1 MTQELT
7 RFLHQF
13 PNIQTLELLTSDLNG
28 MIRGKRIERPMFE
41 KVFSDGVALPGSLY
55 ALDATG
61 STVEETGLG
70 LETGDSD
77 RVCYPVAGTLSIT
90 PWHQDRAQA
99 IISMFEQD
107 GTTPFCADPRH
118 VLEQQ
123 LNVFATLGLQPVVAV
138 ELEFYLV
145 DRKRDA
151 NNGLQPPQSLNTGRR
166 MNTTQCYSM
175 EDLDN
180 HDAFIQRTLAMARA
194 QNLPADGVVAEY
206 APGQFEVNLHHC
218 HDPLQAADHA
228 LMLKRIIRHAA
239 REFDFEAT
247 FMAKPYIDQSG
258 SGTHVHLSLIDAHG
272 QPLFAGADAET
283 HSPLRHAIGGLL
295 ATADAT
301 QALLFPTINSY
312 RRLTSGD
319 FAPHAKTWAFD
330 NRTVALRIPSGDP
343 ENFRVEHRVAG
354 ADVNPY
360 LAVAVVLAGV
370 YHGLQQQI
378 DPGAPVVGN
387 AYEQDHPTLADNP
400 RDALRAFAESDWLK
414 AQFNPEFLRIYEAC
428 KWHETQLFEQ
438 QVTAMELDLLLP
450 YL

>member
-7 RFLHQF
+7 DFLRQY
-13 PNIQTLELLTSDLNG
+13 PDVQTLELLTSDLNG

-41 KVFSDGVALPGSLY
+41 SVFAEGVALPGSLY

-61 STVEETGLG
+61 TTIEETGLG

-77 RVCYPVAGTLSIT
+77 RICYPIAGTLSIT
-90 PWHQDRAQA
+90 PWQKDRAQA
-99 IISMFEQD
+99 IISMYEQD
-107 GTTPFCADPRH
+107 GTTPFCADPRQ
-118 VLEQQ
+118 VLVHQLQQ
-123 LNVFATLGLQPVVAV
+123 FASLGLQPVVAV

-145 DRKRDA
+145 DRERDA
-151 NNGLQPPQSLNTGRR
+151 QNGLQPPQSLNTGRR

-175 EDLDN
+175 DDLDDY
-180 HDAFIQRTLAMARA
+180 DAFIQRTLEMARA
-194 QNLPADGVVAEY
+194 QNLPADGVIAEY

-218 HDPLQAADHA
+218 KDPLQAADHA
-228 LMLKRIIRHAA
+228 LMLKRIVRHTA
-239 REFDFEAT
+239 REFGLEAT

-258 SGTHVHLSLIDAHG
+258 SGTHIHLSLLDAQG
-272 QPLFAGADAET
+272 DPIFASDDPEL
-283 HSPLRHAIGGLL
+283 HPPLRHAIGGLL

-301 QALLFPTINSY
+301 QALLFPIINSY
-312 RRLTSGD
+312 RRLSTGD

-330 NRTVALRIPSGDP
+330 NRTVALRIPSG
-343 ENFRVEHRVAG
+343 EAANYRIEHRVAG

-370 YHGLQQQI
+370 YHGLQQQL
-378 DPGAPVVGN
+378 DPGLPVVGN

-400 RDALRAFAESDWLK
+400 RDALRAFADSDWLK
-414 AQFNPEFLRIYEAC
+414 TRFDPEFLRIYEAC